1 MHDPGVK
8 KGGILAA
15 LFACPNAQ
23 AVQEALP
30 NFKQKGSFAL
40 RSMRISIGKHLGI

>member
-30 NFKQKGSFAL
+30 NFKQKRKL
-40 RSMRISIGKHLGI
+40 RAAKHENKHR